1 MTVPLPKSEG
11 SSDDPAAGYPIAV
24 VAARTG
30 LSRDVLRV
38 WERRYSAV
46 APMRTPGGQRLYSDE
61 HVNRFRL
68 LAAATRHGRSIGSVA
83 HLDTDA
89 LARMAVEDEAA
100 LPRPD
105 LGADASTARDV
116 DAAMAPI
123 IALDGASLNTL
134 LRQAIARRG
143 LLWFLEQL
151 APSLMRRVGDD
162 WANGRLT
169 IAHEHLATETVIAI
183 ALETIHAVPAAPSA
197 LRLVVA
203 TPTGE
208 RHAGGAAISAA
219 VASIDGWS
227 IVYLGPDIPDADIA
241 TAAAETHARAVALSI
256 VYVGDHAKIVSEV
269 RGLRAKLSDTIP
281 LLIGGAGVAGLV
293 GEVRGRGIVVCE
305 SVAHLR
311 AELAVITPDEHMENS
326 Q

>member
-1 MTVPLPKSEG
+1 MRAPLTSPEQ
-11 SSDDPAAGYPIAV
+11 SSDDPATGHPIAV

-38 WERRYSAV
+38 WERRYAAV

-61 HVNRFRL
+61 HVHRFRL
-68 LAAATRHGRSIGSVA
+68 LAAATRHGRNISAVA
-83 HLDTDA
+83 QLGTDE

-100 LPRPD
+100 LPQPD
-105 LGADASTARDV
+105 LGADASTAREV
-116 DAAMAPI
+116 DAAMEPI
-123 IALDGASLNTL
+123 VALDGATLDSL
-134 LRQAIARRG
+134 LRRAMARRG

-151 APSLMRRVGDD
+151 VPSMMRSVGDG
-162 WANGRLT
+162 WASGRLT
-169 IAHEHLATETVIAI
+169 IAHEHLASAAVIAI

-203 TPTGE
+203 TPSGE
-208 RHAGGAAISAA
+208 RHAVGAAISAA
-219 VASIDGWS
+219 AASIDGWS
-227 IVYLGPDIPDADIA
+227 IVYLGPDVPCGDIA
-241 TAAAETHARAVALSI
+241 TAAAETDARAVALSI
-256 VYVGDHAKIVSEV
+256 VYVEDRARIVSEV

-293 GEVRGRGIVVCE
+293 REVRGRGMIVCE
-305 SVAHLR
+305 SIGHLR
-311 AELAVITPDEHMENS
+311 AELAREARA